1 LPQALIF
8 SIDVVKPSD
17 NPKRAIID
25 VYDVFGLAPQTIQG
39 ADRLSAACDAVV
51 LVPDWFRGDY
61 CDAAWFG
68 PDAGAE
74 QKAALMAFVKR
85 QVDVERT
92 VGKLVEVRR
101 EIADKWWPEVEGHVG
116 VFGLCFGGKIAV
128 VATGEGNE
136 GKGRRFNV
144 SGTAH
149 PG

>member
-1 LPQALIF
+1 M
-8 SIDVVKPSD
+8 
-17 NPKRAIID
+17 
-25 VYDVFGLAPQTIQG
+25 
-39 ADRLSAACDAVV
+39 
-51 LVPDWFRGDY
+51 PDWFRGDY

-74 QKAALMAFVKR
+74 QRAALMAFVER